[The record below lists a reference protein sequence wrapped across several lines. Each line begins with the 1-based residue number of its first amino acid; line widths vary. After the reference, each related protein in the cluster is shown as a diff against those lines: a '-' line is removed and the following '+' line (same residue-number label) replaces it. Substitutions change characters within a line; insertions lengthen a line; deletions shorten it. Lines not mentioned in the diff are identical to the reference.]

1 MIYIVDLGLDAFKGY
16 LTEKYDECQ
25 MKADVKS
32 YVAKQQKLNINCV
45 VEEELDFGGIVKY
58 LCTDFHEDI
67 EQRFTGETSEIRG
80 QAHKHI
86 VAMATSYAHAHTPDQ
101 KERVKRIINDVLNI
115 LRAYYEN
122 KLSREQKYLASKI
135 ADDVIQRTASQSE
148 EQTERILHAI
158 EGNAVS
164 SPLSHDR
171 ARQLAQERKFDILG
185 DALTDLTETV
195 SAKHILSPYYG
206 FHPQT
211 VCGKQQFIS
220 VPLTKDAQKMYP
232 PHFKG
237 RGRAY
242 IDGHKIG
249 NLSTDIIEYANNHQ
263 LPIHLVVES
272 ACKFL
277 GTYTDPQQCE
287 AQAIIGKEYLLPP
300 KPFPEAM
307 AYSIVID
314 DITYYEY
321 LLIRTKERFEDGTAV
336 FTNETQEIPFKIKFQ
351 VNPNTRSANFNF
363 TIKGGSNSD
372 HLRYER
378 FLRAAHSKGHL
389 KIHHLESG
397 KNLLEVSCNAAESEK
412 YIDTLNREIAFLENM
427 VTIEHYFDEVIN
439 VPEQITLEDVRLIR
453 YVATLLQGKEVRNH
467 WRKYETTM
475 TIASQTKQN
484 MRAEMDKSYS
494 LTYVGTTT
502 VNIFGNTL
510 TYPIVRTFCSVR
522 LENLEKVTKLLGIL
536 EEGEDIPIVF
546 IPGEETGIGEYV
558 DQLGESGNN
567 T

>member
-1 MIYIVDLGLDAFKGY
+1 MAIGMTVGEYWEGDNSLPAAY
-16 LTEKYDECQ
+16 R
-25 MKADVKS
+25 KADQLRQERINEQAWLQGM
-32 YVAKQQKLNINCV
+32 YIYDALARVAPIYHAFAKAGTRPVPYPDKPY
-45 VEEELDFGGIVKY
+45 DF
-58 LCTDFHEDI
+58 
-67 EQRFTGETSEIRG
+67 
-80 QAHKHI
+80 
-86 VAMATSYAHAHTPDQ
+86 
-101 KERVKRIINDVLNI
+101 KR
-115 LRAYYEN
+115 
-122 KLSREQKYLASKI
+122 REQPKTLREKESA
-135 ADDVIQRTASQSE
+135 AE
-148 EQTERILHAI
+148 E
-158 EGNAVS
+158 S
-164 SPLSHDR
+164 
-171 ARQLAQERKFDILG
+171 AR
-185 DALTDLTETV
+185 
-195 SAKHILSPYYG
+195 
-206 FHPQT
+206 
-211 VCGKQQFIS
+211 
-220 VPLTKDAQKMYP
+220 
-232 PHFKG
+232 
-237 RGRAY
+237 
-242 IDGHKIG
+242 KIG

-336 FTNETQEIPFKIKFQ
+336 FTNETQEIPFRIKFQ
-351 VNPNTRSANFNF
+351 VDPNTRSANFNF

-502 VNIFGNTL
+502 VNIFGHSL
-510 TYPIVRTFCSVR
+510 TYPIMRTFCSVR
-522 LENLEKVTKLLGIL
+522 LENPEKVTKLLGIL
-536 EEGEDIPIVF
+536 EEGEDISIVF